1 MGLVLLKIG
10 VGECR
15 CRGRY
20 DKEDNFRKIAL
31 VEDWFS

>member
-10 VGECR
+10 VGESR
-15 CRGRY
+15 YRGRY
-20 DKEDNFRKIAL
+20 DWEDSFRKIAL